1 MTYIT
6 LQSLLAGQ
14 RTNAPTRDLRQ
25 IQLESRIGRGR
36 RAYDVQYAP
45 RKLGSQT
52 DLADMARNLVDMT
65 DVDGALIAEA
75 LNRLGAADVRV
86 LNPGAQ
92 KHVRLVDRGG
102 EKLVLK
108 VIEIGSNTPEALQRA
123 EREVELLASLGS
135 DHVVK
140 VASDL
145 IELGDPVS
153 GAAWLEEYLDGQDLG
168 AELGGAQWT
177 WEETARL
184 GLHVARGLGAAH
196 DKGVVHRDLSANN
209 VRHLADGTYKVMD
222 FGFARH
228 TLRSGITV
236 AGQPGTP
243 GFASPEHLHPYSG
256 APTAASDI
264 FCTGVLMYAALTT
277 QLPIP
282 WRGDEADYVRRLLAV
297 QIPPISSLRSDLA
310 PQQAQLVAR
319 CLHRQPARR
328 YLNGNHL
335 AAAIEELV

>member
-1 MTYIT
+1 
-6 LQSLLAGQ
+6 
-14 RTNAPTRDLRQ
+14 
-25 IQLESRIGRGR
+25 
-36 RAYDVQYAP
+36 
-45 RKLGSQT
+45 
-52 DLADMARNLVDMT
+52 MT
-65 DVDGALIAEA
+65 DVDEALISEA
-75 LNRLGAADVRV
+75 LDRLGVTEVRV
-86 LNPGAQ
+86 LKPGAQ
-92 KHVRLVDRGG
+92 KQVRLVDRGG
-102 EKLVLK
+102 EQLVLK
-108 VIEIGSNTPEALQRA
+108 VIEIGSSAPEALQRA
-123 EREVELLASLGS
+123 EREVELLAALDS

-145 IELGDPVS
+145 IELGNPVT
-153 GAAWLEEYLDGQDLG
+153 GAAWLEEHLDGQDLG
-168 AELGGAQWT
+168 AELGATQWS

-209 VRHLADGTYKVMD
+209 VRHLTDGNYKVMD

-256 APTAASDI
+256 APTAASDV
-264 FCTGVLMYAALTT
+264 FCTGILMYAALTG

-297 QIPPISSLRSDLA
+297 QIAPVTSIRSGLTPP
-310 PQQAQLVAR
+310 QAQLVTR

-328 YLNGNHL
+328 YLNGNKL
-335 AAAIEELV
+335 AAAIEEMA